1 MELPWVW
8 IHTDSAN
15 FHPCEGKKLG
25 YLDFKDFSALVTLQA
40 AHVASRWG
48 VDEMQQVEVPAHDFK
63 MIFIAEQTFVNIWC
77 FIVLSQTSPTEQ
89 LQELQW

>member
-8 IHTDSAN
+8 EIHRLSEFPSN
-15 FHPCEGKKLG
+15 SEGKKLG

-48 VDEMQQVEVPAHDFK
+48 VDEMQQVE
-63 MIFIAEQTFVNIWC
+63 ER
-77 FIVLSQTSPTEQ
+77 PTISR
-89 LQELQW
+89 WYS